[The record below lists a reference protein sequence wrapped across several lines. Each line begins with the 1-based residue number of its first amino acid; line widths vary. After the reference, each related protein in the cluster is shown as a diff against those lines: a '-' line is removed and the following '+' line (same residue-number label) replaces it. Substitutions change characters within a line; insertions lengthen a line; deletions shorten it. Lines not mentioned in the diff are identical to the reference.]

1 MAIGDRSIG
10 NTIIYDE
17 LGNQLTGLNSST
29 EDIPVSQSSSWL
41 DYAFNQ
47 SDGTLDITQFWTSAV
62 VGTGTATQGS
72 GVGTLAT
79 GTTANS
85 TVSLQSPVARLLAA
99 TTNAFQ
105 VDVQTGNTGVANN
118 NRLWG
123 VFDANNGYFF
133 KLAGTALQFVTRKN
147 AADSAT
153 NITTFTLDTNFHRYK
168 IIYNG
173 MGVTASIDGVTVV
186 TLTMN
191 PSSVLTFNDNLPVR
205 LENDNSGGLA
215 TNQTLLV
222 RSVSVDGHGIVG
234 RRSRFVRLNAAATT
248 VVKRGPG
255 TLRKVM
261 INTNTLGSTVTI
273 TDNIAAGGTAIAVI
287 NSGNLGSFIYDLDFN
302 VGLTIVIVGAPD
314 VTIVYE

>member
-1 MAIGDRSIG
+1 MAIGDRSIE
-10 NTIIYDE
+10 NIIIYDE
-17 LGNQLTGLNSST
+17 NGNQLTSFNSPT
-29 EDIPVSQSSSWL
+29 EDIPISQSASWL

-47 SDGTLDITQFWTSAV
+47 SDGTLDTTQFWTSTV

-72 GVGTLAT
+72 GVGTLST

-85 TVSLQSPVARLLAA
+85 TVSLQSPISRLLPA

-105 VDVQTGNTGVANN
+105 ADVQTGNTGVANN

-133 KLAGTALQFVTRKN
+133 KLAGTTLQFVTRK
-147 AADSAT
+147 ATVDSTT
-153 NITTFTLDTNFHRYK
+153 NITLFTLDTNFHRYK
-168 IIYNG
+168 IVYNG
-173 MGVTASIDGVTVV
+173 MGAVASVDGIVVV

-191 PSSVLTFNDNLPVR
+191 PAAVLTANDNLPIR

-222 RSVSVDGHGIVG
+222 RSVGVDGHGILG

-255 TLRKVM
+255 TLRKIMV
-261 INTNTLGSTVTI
+261 NNGALAATVTI
-273 TDNIAAGGTAIAVI
+273 TDNTAAGGTAIGVI
-287 NSGNLGSFIYDLDFN
+287 NAANPGSFIYDLDFN
-302 VGLTIVIVGAPD
+302 VGLTVVIAGTPD
-314 VTIVYE
+314 ITVVYE